1 MASIVKVKV
10 GNHLYLYESISF
22 RNKEGKPRNHRV
34 IVGKVD
40 KKSGEYVYKQEYID
54 RKKSEGIIIEPA
66 KSIPIYS
73 VNDIEESSVLQK
85 GAVHLLNGI
94 SDNIGLSK
102 ILKETFNKDNTS
114 EDIFSVA
121 SYLLSSG
128 APVSYCED
136 WMSKSDYNNNQILSS
151 QKISKLFKKITDND
165 IEKFYKAWG
174 DYRAEREYLALDITS
189 ISSWSKLID
198 DVEWGYNRDGDKLA
212 QINLSMLLGLESK
225 LPIRATVYDGSISDV
240 STLKTSIKQI
250 ASKLEKP
257 NQLMIVMDKGFSS
270 KKNINMLLE
279 SDDLKFLLALPFT
292 LNFTKKIIESA
303 KKNINTFENTVV
315 SGGDI
320 IRGVTL
326 ERSWSKGKNVFVH
339 AFYNDIK
346 AAVTKN
352 NLYGYVRKLVTEA
365 ELDPENKKLKNQFK
379 HYLIIRK
386 SSKRDSGYTVNVKQ
400 DVLDSE
406 LKNAGWLV
414 TISND
419 INNATD
425 AIRIYRDKDVVEK
438 GFMRFKN
445 SLGLKRLRVH
455 SQQAMNSKVFVTFIA
470 LILSSH
476 IHKVMLD
483 NDLYKSMTMKDLLQ
497 TMEKLKVQL
506 INDDRILFPLS
517 KKQKD
522 IYKFFKVDPPS

>member
-10 GNHLYLYESISF
+10 GKHVYLYESISF
-22 RNKEGKPRNHRV
+22 RNKEGKPCNHRKP
-34 IVGKVD
+34 VGKVD
-40 KKSGEYVYKQEYID
+40 KKSGEYIYKQEYVD
-54 RKKSEGIIIEPA
+54 RKKSEGIIIAPP
-66 KSIPIYS
+66 KSVPIYS
-73 VNDIEESSVLQK
+73 INDLKESSVLQA
-85 GAVHLLNGI
+85 GSVHLLNGI

-102 ILKETFNKDNTS
+102 ILNESFGNLS
-114 EDIFSVA
+114 EDIFSLS

-136 WMSKSDYNNNQILSS
+136 WMNKSDYSNEQILYS
-151 QKISKLFKKITDND
+151 QKISKLFNKITDID
-165 IEKFYKAWG
+165 IEGFYKSWG
-174 DYRAEREYLALDITS
+174 NYRSEREYLALDITS

-212 QINLSMLLGLESK
+212 QINLSMLLGLKSR

-250 ASKLEKP
+250 ASRLDNP
-257 NQLMIVMDKGFSS
+257 SQLMIVMDKGFSS
-270 KKNINMLLE
+270 KKNIDMLLE
-279 SDDLKFLLALPFT
+279 NDNLKFLLALPFT
-292 LNFTKKIIESA
+292 LNFTKKIIEAA
-303 KKNINTFENTVV
+303 KKNINTFANTIV

-320 IRGVTL
+320 IRGITL
-326 ERSWSKGKNVFVH
+326 ERSWSKGNNIFVH
-339 AFYNDIK
+339 AFYNDVK
-346 AAVTKN
+346 AVITKN
-352 NLYGYVRKLVTEA
+352 NLYGYIKKLVAEA
-365 ELDPENKKLKNQFK
+365 KLDPENKKLKNQFER
-379 HYLIIRK
+379 YLIIRK
-386 SSKRDSGYTVNVKQ
+386 SSKRDSGYTIKVKE
-400 DVLDSE
+400 DLIESE

-419 INNATD
+419 IDNASE
-425 AIRIYRDKDVVEK
+425 AIKVYRDKDVVEK

-445 SLGLKRLRVH
+445 SLGIKRLRVH

-483 NDLYKSMTMKDLLQ
+483 NDLYKSMTMKDLIQ
-497 TMEKLKVQL
+497 TMEKLKVQI
-506 INDDRILFPLS
+506 INNNRILFPLS

-522 IYKFFKVDPPS
+522 IYKFFNVELPV